1 MAETE
6 EEEDLL
12 LEQHR
17 AFVPGDDREAAEA
30 TALLSSRRADEADA
44 RNGEVARAQPPLEE
58 LTHGCSRRPYHIL
71 GRGPPLARDRV
82 FRVISWVAAL
92 QQGQGW
98 ENRKRKWVV
107 NAQWWSIAL

>member
-30 TALLSSRRADEADA
+30 TPYWADAVALLS
-44 RNGEVARAQPPLEE
+44 LI
-58 LTHGCSRRPYHIL
+58 HI
-71 GRGPPLARDRV
+71 
-82 FRVISWVAAL
+82 
-92 QQGQGW
+92 
-98 ENRKRKWVV
+98 
-107 NAQWWSIAL
+107 